1 MARLVVP
8 RKAKHTLNDD
18 DDNDNDKAKS
28 IVLRDSDLIA
38 FRARLDSIVD
48 SNEEFKLI
56 YTKILDSLTTTTIS
70 IDNNNNNNKLLA
82 PVKSDVALSREQ
94 PENLKKKLKFKL
106 SRIIICLR
114 KNFAIKYSINMK
126 NGSST
131 TSNDFGS
138 LSDSMAAKRL
148 NAEYQVANKRIVVC
162 SLLFSLFYLHVFFS
176 FLQVALLNK
185 LYKPNRTQLMRVFY
199 KINDMNENGDETC
212 EVTSYS
218 IFLHVFTHCYSVL

>member
-18 DDNDNDKAKS
+18 NDDNDNAKS

-56 YTKILDSLTTTTIS
+56 YTKILDSLTTTIS
-70 IDNNNNNNKLLA
+70 IDNNNKYNNNNDDLKAKLLA
-82 PVKSDVALSREQ
+82 PVNSDVALSREQ
-94 PENLKKKLKFKL
+94 RENLKKKLKFKL

-131 TSNDFGS
+131 ASNDFGS
-138 LSDSMAAKRL
+138 LSDSMVAKRL
-148 NAEYQVANKRIVVC
+148 NAEYQVANKRIVVV
-162 SLLFSLFYLHVFFS
+162 FS
-176 FLQVALLNK
+176 
-185 LYKPNRTQLMRVFY
+185 
-199 KINDMNENGDETC
+199 
-212 EVTSYS
+212 S
-218 IFLHVFTHCYSVL
+218 IFLLLLARFSRFFRLHF